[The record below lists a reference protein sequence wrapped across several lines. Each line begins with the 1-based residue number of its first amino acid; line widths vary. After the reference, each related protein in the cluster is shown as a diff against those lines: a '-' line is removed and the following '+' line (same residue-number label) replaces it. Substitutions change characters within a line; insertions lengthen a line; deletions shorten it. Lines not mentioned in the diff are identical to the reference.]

1 MVEKNKFEKCE
12 KCSITNKEA
21 CLRAFGSVECG
32 KILLDDLLI
41 DKTVEPKEFDEYS
54 YWEKQLKEKI
64 TQDEK
69 EGCLL
74 CGNNVSLFKI
84 QRVHDGKM
92 LCREKVIYLCS
103 NCMSLQDS
111 FQELYFSLTI

>member
-1 MVEKNKFEKCE
+1 MGYD
-12 KCSITNKEA
+12 
-21 CLRAFGSVECG
+21 R
-32 KILLDDLLI
+32 
-41 DKTVEPKEFDEYS
+41 EFDEYS